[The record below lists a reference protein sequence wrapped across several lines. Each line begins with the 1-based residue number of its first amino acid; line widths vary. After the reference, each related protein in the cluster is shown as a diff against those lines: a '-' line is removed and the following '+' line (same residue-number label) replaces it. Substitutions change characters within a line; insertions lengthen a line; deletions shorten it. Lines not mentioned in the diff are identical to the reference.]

1 MIRFPRHSAG
11 ASGAALRPP
20 LGKEPALSD
29 LLAIVHNINR
39 LAALER
45 TGLLDTSEEEPFDRL
60 TRLATRLLKTPIALV
75 SLVDRDRQFFKS
87 SVGLPEPWRSRRE
100 TPLTHSFC
108 KHAIALDEPLV
119 IPDARKD
126 PAYRDNPAV
135 RDLRIVAY
143 AGVPLTMTGCA
154 LGALCVIDHEPRA
167 WSYDEVQTLR
177 DLAQCVMR
185 ENDLRTRLREAEQA
199 LRKAE
204 ARARDS

>member
-1 MIRFPRHSAG
+1 V
-11 ASGAALRPP
+11 
-20 LGKEPALSD
+20 SD

-45 TGLLDTSEEEPFDRL
+45 TGLLDSADEEPFDRL

-87 SVGLPEPWRSRRE
+87 SVGLSEPWRSRRG

-108 KHAIALDEPLV
+108 KHAIAMDEPLV

-126 PAYRDNPAV
+126 PSYRDNPAV
-135 RDLRIVAY
+135 RDLRIIAY
-143 AGVPLTMTGCA
+143 AGVPLTVAGFA
-154 LGALCVIDHEPRA
+154 LGAFCVIDDEPHA

-185 ENDLRTRLREAEQA
+185 EIDLRTRLREAEDA

-204 ARARDS
+204 GRIKAS